1 MMSSPSAPFLGE
13 GHAGLKTGFHAALQ
27 HNPGAMHSLHGF
39 TSASGRIRISMLF
52 QLFVDDPPAVRVQ
65 ILTVCAKFCRSP
77 SCEIHVALPY
87 APLRGSDALH
97 ALLGRFLPRLGPLG
111 NPEAALFFILGLA
124 MRVSVPACCTDMKP
138 AG

>member
-1 MMSSPSAPFLGE
+1 MVLLPSAPFLGE

-27 HNPGAMHSLHGF
+27 HNPLAMHCAHGF
-39 TSASGRIRISMLF
+39 TIVVESFRIQYIFQYFMQSFSASSM
-52 QLFVDDPPAVRVQ
+52 Q
-65 ILTVCAKFCRSP
+65 ILTVCAKFCRGT

-87 APLRGSDALH
+87 PPSRGSDALH

-124 MRVSVPACCTDMKP
+124 IRVSVPACCTDMKP